1 MQKVPLGRSNI
12 LVTKV
17 CLGTMTFGEQV
28 SEKDAHSIM
37 DLAVEGGI
45 NFIDTAEMYP
55 VPAKASTYGNTEQ
68 IIGKWIEKKKNRS
81 SIIVATKVSG
91 PSRGM
96 EWIRGGA
103 STLNAVDIIRSCEDS
118 LRRLNTDYIDLYQ
131 IHWPARHTSIFGN
144 LYFDP
149 DKAKTSDIKLM
160 EEQLFALNSLVQQ
173 GKVRAIGLCNE
184 TPFGISEFMRL
195 AIKNNL
201 TKVSS
206 VQNPY
211 CLIGR
216 AAENGLDEML
226 FNYKVSF
233 LGYSPLGFGL
243 LTGKYDEFGVGDPR
257 SPKNAR
263 LSLYESMRNQRWGK
277 QFAQEVATIYNNLAR
292 DNSLT
297 PAQLALAFCYQKNLV
312 SSTIIGVTSK
322 DNLRENLGA
331 ISVNLEPELLKK
343 IDEIR
348 YLRRDPV

>member
-28 SEKDAHSIM
+28 SEKDSHSIM
-37 DLAVEGGI
+37 DLAVDGGI

-81 SIIVATKVSG
+81 SIIIATKVSG

-96 EWIRGGA
+96 EWIRGGS
-103 STLNAVDIIRSCEDS
+103 STLSAIDIIRSCEDS
-118 LRRLNTDYIDLYQ
+118 LKRLKTDYIDLYQ
-131 IHWPARHTSIFGN
+131 IHWPARHTSMFGN

-149 DKAKTSDIKLM
+149 DKAKTSDTKLI

-184 TPFGISEFMRL
+184 TPFGVSQFMRV
-195 AIKNNL
+195 AKNNNL
-201 TKVSS
+201 TDISS

-277 QFAQEVATIYNNLAR
+277 PFPWEVARIYNKLAR
-292 DNSLT
+292 ENGLT
-297 PAQLALAFCYQKNLV
+297 PAQLALAFCYQKKLV
-312 SSTIIGVTSK
+312 SSTIIGVTSIG
-322 DNLRENLGA
+322 NLKENLA
-331 ISVNLEPELLKK
+331 ALSITLNQDLLDR
-343 IDEIR
+343 IDQIR
-348 YLRRDPV
+348 YLKRDPV

>member
-37 DLAVEGGI
+37 DLAVDGGI

-68 IIGKWIEKKKNRS
+68 IIGKWIEKKNRS
-81 SIIVATKVSG
+81 SIIIATKVSG

-96 EWIRGGA
+96 EWIRGGSSSLSA
-103 STLNAVDIIRSCEDS
+103 IDIIKSCEDS
-118 LRRLNTDYIDLYQ
+118 LKRLKTDYIDLYQ
-131 IHWPARHTSIFGN
+131 IHWPARHTSMFGN

-149 DKAKTSDIKLM
+149 DKAETSDIKLI
-160 EEQLFALNSLVQQ
+160 EEQLFALDSLVQQ
-173 GKVRAIGLCNE
+173 GKVRAIGVCNE
-184 TPFGISEFMRL
+184 TPFGVSQFMRV
-195 AIKNNL
+195 AENNNI
-201 TKVSS
+201 TNISS

-226 FNYKVSF
+226 FNYQVSF

-277 QFAQEVATIYNNLAR
+277 QFAQEVARIYNKIAR
-292 DNSLT
+292 ENGLT
-297 PAQLALAFCYQKNLV
+297 PVQLALAFCYQKKLV
-312 SSTIIGVTSK
+312 SSMIIGVTSNN
-322 DNLRENLGA
+322 NLKENLDA
-331 ISVNLEPELLKK
+331 VSINLDPEILKK

-348 YLRRDPV
+348 YLKRDPV